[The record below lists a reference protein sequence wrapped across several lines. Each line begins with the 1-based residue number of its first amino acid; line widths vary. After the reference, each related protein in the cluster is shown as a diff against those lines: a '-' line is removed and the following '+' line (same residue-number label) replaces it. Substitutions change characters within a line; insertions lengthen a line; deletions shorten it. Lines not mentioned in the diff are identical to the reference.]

1 MHRELGA
8 RLRWYIGL
16 GEPPIDRRLRDLPY
30 EIGDEEDDHAGES
43 ARSSRVRSVSRSVI
57 PTRSI
62 CCPGEPQ
69 RRQHNQEGS
78 ETALQDDLE
87 YAALARCLRL
97 AGRAKQMGHGGLNDV
112 DDCRQEKRDDD
123 KPEHPTKAGDPEKP
137 QQDTARRENDAER
150 GPPAPPFVL
159 GCCHG
164 VEWPAPDHLEPDGQQ
179 AQPEEVGRR
188 LA

>member
-1 MHRELGA
+1 MTVGKRSA
-8 RLRWYIGL
+8 TTTSQNTPLR
-16 GEPPIDRRLRDLPY
+16 P
-30 EIGDEEDDHAGES
+30 ATQ
-43 ARSSRVRSVSRSVI
+43 RS
-57 PTRSI
+57 
-62 CCPGEPQ
+62 
-69 RRQHNQEGS
+69 
-78 ETALQDDLE
+78 
-87 YAALARCLRL
+87 
-97 AGRAKQMGHGGLNDV
+97 
-112 DDCRQEKRDDD
+112 
-123 KPEHPTKAGDPEKP
+123 